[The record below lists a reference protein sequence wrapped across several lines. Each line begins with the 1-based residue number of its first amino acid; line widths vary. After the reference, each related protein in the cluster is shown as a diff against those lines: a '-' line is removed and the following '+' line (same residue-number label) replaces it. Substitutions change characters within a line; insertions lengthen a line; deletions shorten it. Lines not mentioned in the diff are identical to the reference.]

1 MRFVLFT
8 IITFISFT
16 SCKNI
21 TDEKKKDQDN
31 ETFISDNKDVPSEFK
46 NLVNDFENKS
56 RVIWQKPE
64 MVINLLGNIDSQTV
78 ADIGAGTGY
87 FSFRILPKAKKVIA
101 VDIDPRFITFM
112 DSVKKEL
119 PADYQSKFESRLVK
133 PDNPNFKPKEV
144 NSVIVVNTYM
154 YIENRKEY
162 LKILKKGM
170 AAGAKIVIIDYK
182 NKNLPVGPP
191 TNLTVPLNTVENE
204 LKETGFKNI
213 ITDDTS
219 LDYQYIVT
227 ALNAG

>member
-1 MRFVLFT
+1 MRFLLIALFSL
-8 IITFISFT
+8 IFLN
-16 SCKNI
+16 SCKEIN
-21 TDEKKKDQDN
+21 DEKKKEQNND
-31 ETFISDNKDVPSEFK
+31 TFITENNEVPNEFK

-101 VDIDPRFITFM
+101 IDIDPRFITFM

-133 PDNPNFKPKEV
+133 PDNPNFKQGEV

-154 YIENRKEY
+154 YIENRKAY

-191 TNLTVPLNTVENE
+191 TNLTIPLNIVENE

-213 ITDDTS
+213 ISDDTS
-219 LDYQYIVT
+219 LDYQYIIT
-227 ALNAG
+227 AINM